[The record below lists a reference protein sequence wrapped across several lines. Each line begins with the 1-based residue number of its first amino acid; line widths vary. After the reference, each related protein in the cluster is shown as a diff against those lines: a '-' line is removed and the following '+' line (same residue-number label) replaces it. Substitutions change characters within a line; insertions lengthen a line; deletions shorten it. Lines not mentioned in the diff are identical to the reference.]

1 MSGEG
6 GSGSRERPLSVVA
19 ISIGNELLD
28 GRTADTNLG
37 FAARALGA
45 MGLRIAR
52 HATIGDDRAGIRTAL
67 EREWA
72 AGTDLVLLSG
82 GLGPTADDVTREAL
96 ADLAG
101 VALIEDRAV
110 LERLAARYARIGRA
124 FTGVARRQA
133 LLPEG
138 VDQLPNP
145 VGLAPGLWLERE
157 GRVIAALPGV
167 PAEFQAILRE
177 GILPRLGRMAGS
189 HATRSVALRTM
200 GIPEAELADR
210 IAGLAIDW
218 TGIELAYLPHSGG
231 VDLRLVATGGAEIEA
246 RLAAAEAAIA
256 KCFGTDVYGRGEVT
270 IEEVVGNLLR
280 DRGLTLA
287 VAESCTGGM
296 VSARLTRVP
305 GSSDYFRGGIIAY
318 ANEAKERLLGVPGA
332 LIGAK
337 GAVSEEVALA
347 MAQGAREKLGADVAL
362 AVTGIAGPGGGSQ
375 EKPVGLVHIAF
386 AGGAKAFARRLFL
399 PASRDLIR
407 ERSTL
412 LALDLLRRELE
423 SPAG

>member
-28 GRTADTNLG
+28 GRTADLNLG

-52 HATIGDDRAGIRTAL
+52 HATIGDDRTGIRAAL

-72 AGTDLVLLSG
+72 TGADLVLLSG
-82 GLGPTADDVTREAL
+82 GLGPTADDVTRDAL
-96 ADLAG
+96 ADFAG

-110 LERLAARYARIGRA
+110 LARLAARYLRIGRD

-138 VDQLPNP
+138 VEQLPNP

-157 GRVIAALPGV
+157 GQVIAALPGV

-177 GILPRLGRMAGS
+177 SILPRLHRMAG
-189 HATRSVALRTM
+189 AQFTRSVALRTM

-210 IAGLAIDW
+210 IAELAIDW
-218 TGIELAYLPHSGG
+218 TEIELAYLPHQGG

-246 RLAAAEAAIA
+246 RLATAEAAIA
-256 KCFGTDVYGRGEVT
+256 ERFGIDVYSRGEVT

-280 DRGLTLA
+280 ERGLTLA
-287 VAESCTGGM
+287 VAESCTGGL
-296 VSARLTRVP
+296 VGARLTRVP

-318 ANEAKERLLGVPGA
+318 ANEAKERLLGVPAA
-332 LIGAK
+332 LIAAK

-347 MAQGAREKLGADVAL
+347 MAQGAREKLGAEVAV
-362 AVTGIAGPGGGSQ
+362 AVTGIAGPGGGSE
-375 EKPVGLVHIAF
+375 EKPVGLVYIAF
-386 AGGAKAFARRLFL
+386 AGGAKAVARRLFL

-412 LALDLLRRELE
+412 FALDLLRRELA